1 MWRIRLSVIL
11 YSVMLLTELKYRF
24 MDEYS
29 KKYLMDVLTACEE
42 VESFFEGEKVFSAFQ
57 TDILR
62 QRAVERN
69 VEIMGE
75 AINKLLKHNS
85 TIILENAKAI
95 IGTRN
100 RVIHA
105 YDNVTPE
112 FLWSL
117 VINHIPK
124 LHQDVADLLK

>member
-1 MWRIRLSVIL
+1 
-11 YSVMLLTELKYRF
+11 
-24 MDEYS
+24 
-29 KKYLMDVLTACEE
+29 MDVLNACEE
-42 VESFFEGEKVFSAFQ
+42 VESFFDGKKMFANFQ

-69 VEIMGE
+69 VKIMGE
-75 AINKLLKHNS
+75 AINQLLKHNPS
-85 TIILENAKAI
+85 MVLPNAKSI

-100 RVIHA
+100 RVVHA

-124 LHQDVADLLK
+124 LHQDVAELLK

>member
-1 MWRIRLSVIL
+1 
-11 YSVMLLTELKYRF
+11 

-29 KKYLMDVLTACEE
+29 RKYLTDVLTACEE
-42 VESFFEGEKVFSAFQ
+42 VESFFDGKRVFSDFQ
-57 TDILR
+57 VDILR

-75 AINKLLKHNS
+75 AINQLMKHDP
-85 TIILENAKAI
+85 IILLNNARAI
-95 IGTRN
+95 VGTRN

-124 LHQDVADLLK
+124 LKEDVAGMLAE

>member
-1 MWRIRLSVIL
+1 
-11 YSVMLLTELKYRF
+11 

-29 KKYLMDVLTACEE
+29 RKYLMDVLTACEE
-42 VESFFEGEKVFSAFQ
+42 VESFFEGKKIFANFQ

-75 AINKLLKHNS
+75 AINLLLKHDPS
-85 TIILENAKAI
+85 VALPNAKAI

-124 LHQDVADLLK
+124 LHQDVAELLK

>member
-1 MWRIRLSVIL
+1 
-11 YSVMLLTELKYRF
+11 

-29 KKYLMDVLTACEE
+29 RKYLLDVLNACEE
-42 VESFFEGEKVFSAFQ
+42 VELFFEGEKMFSSFQ
-57 TDILR
+57 TDVLR

-75 AINKLLKHNS
+75 AINQLLKHNPS
-85 TIILENAKAI
+85 IALPNAKAI

-112 FLWSL
+112 FLWGL

-124 LHQDVADLLK
+124 LREDVVALLG

>member
-1 MWRIRLSVIL
+1 
-11 YSVMLLTELKYRF
+11 
-24 MDEYS
+24 
-29 KKYLMDVLTACEE
+29 MDVLAACEE
-42 VESFFEGEKVFSAFQ
+42 VESFFVDEKVFADFQ

-75 AINKLLKHNS
+75 AINHLLKQVPE
-85 TIILENAKAI
+85 IVLDNAKAI
-95 IGTRN
+95 VATRN
-100 RVIHA
+100 RIIHA

-124 LHQDVADLLK
+124 LHQDVQQLLGE

>member
-1 MWRIRLSVIL
+1 
-11 YSVMLLTELKYRF
+11 

-29 KKYLMDVLTACEE
+29 RKYLMDVQAACEE
-42 VESFFEGEKVFSAFQ
+42 VESFFTGKMVFAEFQ

-75 AINKLLKHNS
+75 AINQLVKHDP
-85 TIILENAKAI
+85 TIVLENARAI

-100 RVIHA
+100 RIIHA

-117 VINHIPK
+117 IINHIPK
-124 LHQDVADLLK
+124 LHRDVEALLREE

>member
-1 MWRIRLSVIL
+1 
-11 YSVMLLTELKYRF
+11 

-29 KKYLMDVLTACEE
+29 KKYLLDVKYACEE
-42 VESFFEGEKVFSAFQ
+42 VDSFFQGKKLFANFQ

-75 AINKLLKHNS
+75 AINQLVKHDS
-85 TIILENAKAI
+85 AIILPNAKAI

-124 LHQDVADLLK
+124 LYEDVVALLREQ

>member
-1 MWRIRLSVIL
+1 
-11 YSVMLLTELKYRF
+11 
-24 MDEYS
+24 
-29 KKYLMDVLTACEE
+29 MDVLVACEE
-42 VESFFEGEKVFSAFQ
+42 VESFFEGKKIFADFQ
-57 TDILR
+57 TDTLR
-62 QRAVERN
+62 RRAVERN

-75 AINKLLKHNS
+75 AINKLLKHDP
-85 TIILENAKAI
+85 TIVLDNAKAI

-124 LHQDVADLLK
+124 LHQDVVKVLEK

>member
-1 MWRIRLSVIL
+1 
-11 YSVMLLTELKYRF
+11 

-29 KKYLMDVLTACEE
+29 KKYLLDVLNACKE
-42 VESFFEGEKVFSAFQ
+42 VESFFEGKKIFSDFQ
-57 TDILR
+57 MDILR

-75 AINKLLKHNS
+75 AINKLMKHDQ
-85 TIILENAKAI
+85 TVFLPNAKAI

-124 LHQDVADLLK
+124 FHQDILNLLK

>member
-1 MWRIRLSVIL
+1 
-11 YSVMLLTELKYRF
+11 

-29 KKYLMDVLTACEE
+29 RKYLTDVLTACEE
-42 VESFFEGEKVFSAFQ
+42 VESFFDGKRVFSDFQ
-57 TDILR
+57 VDILR

-75 AINKLLKHNS
+75 AINQLMKHDPTILLN
-85 TIILENAKAI
+85 NARAI
-95 IGTRN
+95 VGTRN

-124 LHQDVADLLK
+124 LKEDVAGMLAE

>member
-1 MWRIRLSVIL
+1 M
-11 YSVMLLTELKYRF
+11 
-24 MDEYS
+24 
-29 KKYLMDVLTACEE
+29 
-42 VESFFEGEKVFSAFQ
+42 
-57 TDILR
+57 
-62 QRAVERN
+62 
-69 VEIMGE
+69 
-75 AINKLLKHNS
+75 
-85 TIILENAKAI
+85 

-124 LHQDVADLLK
+124 LHEDVIALLKK

>member
-1 MWRIRLSVIL
+1 M
-11 YSVMLLTELKYRF
+11 E
-24 MDEYS
+24 EYS
-29 KKYLMDVLTACEE
+29 KKYLMDVLAACEE
-42 VESFFEGEKVFSAFQ
+42 VESFFQEKIFFDFQ
-57 TDILR
+57 KDIMR

-75 AINKLLKHNS
+75 AINRLLKHDP
-85 TIILENAKAI
+85 TIAIDSAKSI
-95 IGTRN
+95 VDTRN

-124 LHQDVADLLK
+124 LHQDVQRLLGE

>member
-1 MWRIRLSVIL
+1 
-11 YSVMLLTELKYRF
+11 

-29 KKYLMDVLTACEE
+29 RKYLTDVLTACEE
-42 VESFFEGEKVFSAFQ
+42 VESFFDGKRVFTDFQ
-57 TDILR
+57 VDILR

-75 AINKLLKHNS
+75 AINQLMKHDPTILLN
-85 TIILENAKAI
+85 NARAI
-95 IGTRN
+95 VGTRN

-124 LHQDVADLLK
+124 LKEDVAGMLAE

>member
-1 MWRIRLSVIL
+1 
-11 YSVMLLTELKYRF
+11 

-29 KKYLMDVLTACEE
+29 RKYLTDVLTACEE
-42 VESFFEGEKVFSAFQ
+42 VESFFDGKRVFTDFQ
-57 TDILR
+57 VDILR

-75 AINKLLKHNS
+75 AINQLMKHDPTILLN
-85 TIILENAKAI
+85 NARAI
-95 IGTRN
+95 VGTLN

-124 LHQDVADLLK
+124 LKEDVAGMLAE

>member
-1 MWRIRLSVIL
+1 M
-11 YSVMLLTELKYRF
+11 
-24 MDEYS
+24 
-29 KKYLMDVLTACEE
+29 
-42 VESFFEGEKVFSAFQ
+42 
-57 TDILR
+57 
-62 QRAVERN
+62 
-69 VEIMGE
+69 EIMGE
-75 AINKLLKHNS
+75 AINQLLKHDPS
-85 TIILENAKAI
+85 IALPNAEAI

-124 LHQDVADLLK
+124 LHQDVAELLK

>member
-1 MWRIRLSVIL
+1 
-11 YSVMLLTELKYRF
+11 

-42 VESFFEGEKVFSAFQ
+42 VESFFGGKKIFANFQ

-75 AINKLLKHNS
+75 AINQLLKHDP
-85 TIILENAKAI
+85 TIVLPNAKAI

-124 LHQDVADLLK
+124 LHQDVAELLK

>member
-1 MWRIRLSVIL
+1 
-11 YSVMLLTELKYRF
+11 MLNFR
-24 MDEYS
+24 MIS
-29 KKYLMDVLTACEE
+29 
-42 VESFFEGEKVFSAFQ
+42 
-57 TDILR
+57 LR

-75 AINKLLKHNS
+75 AINQLMKHDPS
-85 TIILENAKAI
+85 IVLPNAKAI

-105 YDNVTPE
+105 YDNVTPD

-124 LHQDVADLLK
+124 LREDVFSLIS

>member
-1 MWRIRLSVIL
+1 
-11 YSVMLLTELKYRF
+11 
-24 MDEYS
+24 
-29 KKYLMDVLTACEE
+29 MDVLAACEE
-42 VESFFEGEKVFSAFQ
+42 VESFFGDEKVFADFQ

-75 AINKLLKHNS
+75 AINHLLKQAPE
-85 TIILENAKAI
+85 IVLDKAKAI
-95 IGTRN
+95 VATRN
-100 RVIHA
+100 RIIHA

-124 LHQDVADLLK
+124 LHQDVQQLLGE

>member
-1 MWRIRLSVIL
+1 
-11 YSVMLLTELKYRF
+11 

-29 KKYLMDVLTACEE
+29 KKYLLDVLTACEE
-42 VESFFEGEKVFSAFQ
+42 VDSFFEGEKVFARFQ
-57 TDILR
+57 PDLLR

-75 AINKLLKHNS
+75 AINQLLKHDP
-85 TIILENAKAI
+85 TIVLPNAKAI

-124 LHQDVADLLK
+124 LHEDVKRLLE

>member
-1 MWRIRLSVIL
+1 
-11 YSVMLLTELKYRF
+11 
-24 MDEYS
+24 
-29 KKYLMDVLTACEE
+29 MDVLAACEE
-42 VESFFEGEKVFSAFQ
+42 VESFFQGQKIFANFQ

-75 AINKLLKHNS
+75 AINQLLKQDP
-85 TIILENAKAI
+85 TIVLDNARDI

-100 RVIHA
+100 RVIHS

-124 LHQDVADLLK
+124 LHRDVAELLK

>member
-1 MWRIRLSVIL
+1 
-11 YSVMLLTELKYRF
+11 

-29 KKYLMDVLTACEE
+29 KKYLLDVLNACEE
-42 VESFFEGEKVFSAFQ
+42 VESFFKGEKIFADFQ
-57 TDILR
+57 MDILR

-75 AINKLLKHNS
+75 AINQLLKYDP
-85 TIILENAKAI
+85 TIVLPNAKAI

-100 RVIHA
+100 RVIHS

-112 FLWSL
+112 FLWGL
-117 VINHIPK
+117 VIKHIPK
-124 LHQDVADLLK
+124 KMC

>member
-1 MWRIRLSVIL
+1 
-11 YSVMLLTELKYRF
+11 

-42 VESFFEGEKVFSAFQ
+42 VETFFVGEKVFSNFQ

-75 AINKLLKHNS
+75 AINQLLKHDPK
-85 TIILENAKAI
+85 IVLDNAKAI
-95 IGTRN
+95 ICTRN

-124 LHQDVADLLK
+124 LHQDVEDLLK

>member
-1 MWRIRLSVIL
+1 
-11 YSVMLLTELKYRF
+11 

-29 KKYLMDVLTACEE
+29 EKYLLDVLNACEE
-42 VESFFEGEKVFSAFQ
+42 VESFFEGKKFFANFQ

-75 AINKLLKHNS
+75 AINQLLKHDP
-85 TIILENAKAI
+85 TIVLPNAKAI

-117 VINHIPK
+117 VINHIPQ
-124 LHQDVADLLK
+124 LHEDVIRLLEG

>member
-1 MWRIRLSVIL
+1 
-11 YSVMLLTELKYRF
+11 

-29 KKYLMDVLTACEE
+29 KKYLMDVLNACEE
-42 VESFFEGEKVFSAFQ
+42 VETFFPGKRLFVEFQ
-57 TDILR
+57 NDILR

-75 AINKLLKHNS
+75 AINQLMKHNP
-85 TIILENAKAI
+85 TIVLENARAI
-95 IGTRN
+95 VATRN

-124 LHQDVADLLK
+124 LQHDVQVLLGK

>member
-1 MWRIRLSVIL
+1 
-11 YSVMLLTELKYRF
+11 
-24 MDEYS
+24 MDDYS
-29 KKYLMDVLTACEE
+29 KKYLLDVLNACEE
-42 VESFFEGEKVFSAFQ
+42 VESFFDGKKIFADFQ

-75 AINKLLKHNS
+75 AMNQLMKHDP
-85 TIILENAKAI
+85 TIALPNAKAI

-124 LHQDVADLLK
+124 LQLDVQQLINPVA

>member
-1 MWRIRLSVIL
+1 
-11 YSVMLLTELKYRF
+11 
-24 MDEYS
+24 MDDYS
-29 KKYLMDVLTACEE
+29 KKYLLDVFNACEE
-42 VESFFEGEKVFSAFQ
+42 VESFFKGKKLFSEFQ
-57 TDILR
+57 TDTLR

-75 AINKLLKHNS
+75 AINQLLKHDS
-85 TIILENAKAI
+85 TIVLPNARAI

-117 VINHIPK
+117 VISHIPK
-124 LHQDVADLLK
+124 LHEDVAALLEQ

>member
-1 MWRIRLSVIL
+1 
-11 YSVMLLTELKYRF
+11 

-29 KKYLMDVLTACEE
+29 KKYLLDVLNACEE
-42 VESFFEGEKVFSAFQ
+42 VETFFEGRKLFSRFQ

-75 AINKLLKHNS
+75 AINQLLKHDP
-85 TIILENAKAI
+85 TVDLPNAKAI

-100 RVIHA
+100 RVIHS

-117 VINHIPK
+117 VVNHIPK
-124 LHQDVADLLK
+124 LHSDVRRLLEQ

>member
-1 MWRIRLSVIL
+1 
-11 YSVMLLTELKYRF
+11 
-24 MDEYS
+24 
-29 KKYLMDVLTACEE
+29 MDVLTACEE
-42 VESFFEGEKVFSAFQ
+42 VESFFEGKKIFANFQ

-75 AINKLLKHNS
+75 AINLLLKHDPS
-85 TIILENAKAI
+85 VALPNAKAI

-124 LHQDVADLLK
+124 LHQDVAELLK

>member
-1 MWRIRLSVIL
+1 
-11 YSVMLLTELKYRF
+11 

-29 KKYLMDVLTACEE
+29 KKYLLDVLNACEE
-42 VESFFEGEKVFSAFQ
+42 VESFFEGKKLFANFQ

-75 AINKLLKHNS
+75 AINQLLKHDP
-85 TIILENAKAI
+85 TIVLSNAKAI

-117 VINHIPK
+117 VVNHIPK
-124 LHQDVADLLK
+124 LREDVIRLLEK

>member
-1 MWRIRLSVIL
+1 
-11 YSVMLLTELKYRF
+11 

-29 KKYLMDVLTACEE
+29 KKYLLDVLNACEE
-42 VESFFEGEKVFSAFQ
+42 VEKFFGGKKIFANFQ
-57 TDILR
+57 NDILR

-75 AINKLLKHNS
+75 AINQLLKYDS
-85 TIILENAKAI
+85 SIVLPNAKAI

-117 VINHIPK
+117 VINHIPQ
-124 LHQDVADLLK
+124 LHEDVKALLGN

>member
-1 MWRIRLSVIL
+1 MWSTVPKFR
-11 YSVMLLTELKYRF
+11 Y

-42 VESFFEGEKVFSAFQ
+42 VESFFAGEKIFANFR

-75 AINKLLKHNS
+75 AINQLLKHNP
-85 TIILENAKAI
+85 TIVLEDAKAI

-124 LHQDVADLLK
+124 LHRDVEDLLK